1 MAKKSRE
8 HGKVKVDASGQ
19 RSRNWDSPLE
29 RQWKPD
35 VDLGRRRDFD
45 VDRVIEKSS
54 QARLNGS
61 LEFERLAEALGTRD
75 PDFVWGI
82 AAQIIDAVAD
92 HHYGEAIGFILSVIK
107 NQRPRDH
114 MSRMLVT
121 MGAVAYLKGMSFAEK
136 VSPGETS
143 DDDEDEARPEFA
155 LKATIGFNR
164 IFVASM
170 SALKQYSSGGEQ
182 RVTVRHV
189 SVSDGAQAIVGNV
202 DNRRVIE
209 DTPAASPMLTD
220 ARQAA
225 MEPVPERDPVRVRR
239 ERSDEE

>member
-1 MAKKSRE
+1 
-8 HGKVKVDASGQ
+8 
-19 RSRNWDSPLE
+19 
-29 RQWKPD
+29 
-35 VDLGRRRDFD
+35 
-45 VDRVIEKSS
+45 
-54 QARLNGS
+54 
-61 LEFERLAEALGTRD
+61 
-75 PDFVWGI
+75 
-82 AAQIIDAVAD
+82 
-92 HHYGEAIGFILSVIK
+92 
-107 NQRPRDH
+107 